1 MERTSLF
8 EEVCFMAILNFAD
21 ILQKVGIDPKRVKM
35 IRHSLTR
42 ETFKICYEKG
52 MILEYTRT
60 QNRNFAKDFDYW
72 AVFIGDA
79 GTMARFYALY
89 KADGF
94 VPATPEVMP
103 VGFPHVDWFTGE
115 DGYFNL
121 EHVDLLQEYEDR
133 LIIDWGRGTLAWH
146 QSGSLEKPVV
156 AIQSRGAE
164 VFSGYENLILSFDQL
179 NTIIKNRPVYES
191 WHTALEA
198 VKAVYLIVD
207 TVSGQQ
213 YVGSAYGDDGLL
225 GRWKAYI
232 DTRDGGNK
240 KIKELLRKEPERYHK
255 FQFSILQIL
264 PKSTSNESVIQCEAL
279 YKNKLLSREFGM
291 NDN

>member
-1 MERTSLF
+1 M
-8 EEVCFMAILNFAD
+8 
-21 ILQKVGIDPKRVKM
+21 
-35 IRHSLTR
+35 
-42 ETFKICYEKG
+42 
-52 MILEYTRT
+52 
-60 QNRNFAKDFDYW
+60 
-72 AVFIGDA
+72 
-79 GTMARFYALY
+79 
-89 KADGF
+89 
-94 VPATPEVMP
+94 
-103 VGFPHVDWFTGE
+103 
-115 DGYFNL
+115 
-121 EHVDLLQEYEDR
+121 
-133 LIIDWGRGTLAWH
+133 
-146 QSGSLEKPVV
+146 
-156 AIQSRGAE
+156 
-164 VFSGYENLILSFDQL
+164 
-179 NTIIKNRPVYES
+179 
-191 WHTALEA
+191 
-198 VKAVYLIVD
+198 KAVYLFVD